1 MTEQLEADAGYQG
14 FISKNVLHKHWQ
26 VQEVNQHAWNLAD
39 FLEWIDLPKRLPKRA
54 KTQGLGRNC
63 TMFEQAR
70 WWAYSQVLSYRLAGD
85 SGGFHD
91 AVLRYCE
98 TINEGFPSPL
108 NFSEVKATAKSI
120 ACWTLKY
127 YKGSAMSDEAWAKHV
142 ADTHTPDKQR
152 ARQVKQVASR
162 LEATKTAWE
171 QAKAMRQ
178 GGSTIRVIA
187 TALSISVGTVSNWLK
202 ADWRN
207 LQELPTSGSFFVSR
221 VQFAYISYQPTKWG
235 REPQPRATPLP
246 CKGCEAP
253 RKIIFNHLLTFIFIM
268 LFVLHSNT

>member
-120 ACWTLKY
+120 ARWTLKY

-162 LEATKTAWE
+162 LEATKTARE

-202 ADWRN
+202 AD
-207 LQELPTSGSFFVSR
+207 
-221 VQFAYISYQPTKWG
+221 
-235 REPQPRATPLP
+235 
-246 CKGCEAP
+246 
-253 RKIIFNHLLTFIFIM
+253 
-268 LFVLHSNT
+268 